1 MNMEIIEIDRQ
12 YYISMS
18 DIRDE
23 LKLSEEGFKSETEQY
38 SWRCKPFEKK
48 GRFISCKSACHFLS
62 WYIDHSYNILPTV
75 SDFKYALSKH
85 AKKIPKRVF
94 SRSLRIE
101 IAYVQ
106 KYACNICKLFP
117 IPPSFE
123 VDHVLA
129 LEDGGQD
136 ISSNLQALCVPCHKE
151 KTRLNRL
158 RKNKIFEAQAAR
170 EYDQLLRKNKKQKN
184 GTIGT
189 SNHKKGDRKQDDSP
203 QQNTFSKYFS
213 KS

>member
-1 MNMEIIEIDRQ
+1 MHTYFVKMEIIEIDRQ

-23 LKLSEEGFKSETEQY
+23 LKLSEEGFKTEIEQY
-38 SWRCKPFEKK
+38 SWRCKPIEKK

-62 WYIDHSYNILPTV
+62 WYMDNSYNILPSV
-75 SDFKYALSKH
+75 SDFKHALSKH
-85 AKKIPKRVF
+85 TKKIPKRVF

-101 IAYVQ
+101 IAFTQ

-117 IPPSFE
+117 IPPTFE
-123 VDHVLA
+123 IDHILA

-158 RKNKIFEAQAAR
+158 RKNKIFEEQAAR
-170 EYDQLLRKNKKQKN
+170 EYDQLLRKNKKQK
-184 GTIGT
+184 IGPA
-189 SNHKKGDRKQDDSP
+189 SDCKKKNNSL

-213 KS
+213 HA